1 MTIARKGLIA
11 TALATATALPLI
23 GAGPAMATKNCSPGT
38 YPGSGYFTSLK
49 VTGISCAGGRDVEKG
64 HYRCRTKHGIQG
76 KCSSFSGYR
85 CSETRP
91 ASGRNKVEYNAK
103 VTCKKGSRVVVY
115 TYQQNI

>member
-1 MTIARKGLIA
+1 MTIARRGLL
-11 TALATATALPLI
+11 TAAVAAAAAVPLI
-23 GAGPAMATKNCSPGT
+23 GAGPAAATKNCSPGS

-64 HYRCRTKHGIQG
+64 HYRCRTKHGVQG
-76 KCSSFSGYR
+76 KCRSFNGYS
-85 CSETRP
+85 CSERRP

-103 VTCKKGSRVVVY
+103 VTCKKSNRTVVY